1 MEKSVMHMRKK
12 IESKHVEGKATAAR
26 LREENLELLETVI
39 QRGTKQE
46 SNFQALHSSYVT
58 FPINL

>member
-1 MEKSVMHMRKK
+1 MNKLKYMEKSVMHMRKK

-39 QRGTKQE
+39 QRRGQTR
-46 SNFQALHSSYVT
+46 V
-58 FPINL
+58 